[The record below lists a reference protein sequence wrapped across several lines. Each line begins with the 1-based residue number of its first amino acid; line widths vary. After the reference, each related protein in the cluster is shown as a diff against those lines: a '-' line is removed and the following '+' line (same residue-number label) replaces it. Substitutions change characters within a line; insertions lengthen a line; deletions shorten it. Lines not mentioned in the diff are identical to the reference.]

1 MANRLLTNKAT
12 EVVQFRHKKLLLL
25 WSFLVVI
32 GYGAMVFYSAAPA
45 KSSAG
50 VGHFP
55 LANSISANPLS
66 LSTDGLT
73 LITFLHP
80 QCPCSRATVS
90 ELQNVL
96 SRKPGLE
103 NLPLSA
109 FAVVSRPSGS
119 TESFAQGAIVDSL
132 REIANLT
139 VVIDKDDIE
148 SQRFGA
154 VTSGQTLLFD
164 KTGKCIFN
172 GGITRARGEIGE
184 NAGTESLSKLIAGN
198 RTAIEKT
205 PVFGCS
211 LESNR

>member
-1 MANRLLTNKAT
+1 MANRVLNKQAT
-12 EVVQFRHKKLLLL
+12 EAVQFRHKNLLLF
-25 WSFLVVI
+25 WSFLVVL

-55 LANSISANPLS
+55 LVNSMSANPLS
-66 LSTDGLT
+66 LRTDGLT

-90 ELQNVL
+90 ELQNL
-96 SRKPGLE
+96 LNRKPGLE
-103 NLPLSA
+103 NVPLST
-109 FAVVSRPSGS
+109 FAVVSRPSGC
-119 TESFAQGAIVDSL
+119 TESFAQGAIADSL
-132 REIANLT
+132 KDIANLT

-184 NAGTESLSKLIAGN
+184 NAGVDALLTLFAGN
-198 RTAIEKT
+198 RNVHKT

-211 LESNR
+211 LESNQ

>member
-1 MANRLLTNKAT
+1 MPSRVLINQAT
-12 EVVQFRHKKLLLL
+12 EVVQFRHKNLLLL
-25 WSFLVVI
+25 WSFLVVL

-55 LANSISANPLS
+55 LATSISVNPLS
-66 LSTDGLT
+66 LRTDGLT

-90 ELQNVL
+90 ELQNLL

-103 NLPLSA
+103 NVPISA
-109 FAVVSRPSGS
+109 FAVVSRPSGCN
-119 TESFAQGAIVDSL
+119 ESFARGAIVDSL
-132 REIANLT
+132 KDIANLT
-139 VVIDKDDIE
+139 VVIDRDDIE

-164 KTGKCIFN
+164 KSGKCIFN

-184 NAGTESLSKLIAGN
+184 NAGTESLTRLIVGN

-211 LESNR
+211 LESNP